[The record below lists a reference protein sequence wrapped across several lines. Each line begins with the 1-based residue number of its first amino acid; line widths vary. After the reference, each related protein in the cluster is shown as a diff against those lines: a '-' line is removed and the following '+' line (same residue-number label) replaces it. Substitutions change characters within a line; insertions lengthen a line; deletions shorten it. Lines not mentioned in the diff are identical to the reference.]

1 MKTVTC
7 MSMSMKTLL
16 ISLLSFVAFVLQAQ
30 TAVNYKCDTAQLAG
44 FYALPE
50 KSPAGVKGKPGVV
63 VLHAWM
69 GITDHEKQTI
79 NKLAKLGYIALAADV
94 YGAKVKPT
102 NYQEAGQLSGYYKK
116 NYQVYQA
123 RIKAAIE
130 QLIKLGADPDKIVVI
145 GFCFGG
151 TGAIEAARARLPIR
165 GVVSFHG
172 GLGRDTL
179 RPLEPMFAS
188 LLILHGADDPYVPAT
203 EVAAFQK
210 EMRSANANWQMTYYS
225 KAVHAFTD
233 PAAGNDPARG
243 AAYNKEAAALSWKA
257 FTIFLEHLMHPGE
270 L

>member
-1 MKTVTC
+1 MKTFF
-7 MSMSMKTLL
+7 
-16 ISLLSFVAFVLQAQ
+16 ISLLTLTVTFLQAQ
-30 TAVNYKCDTAQLAG
+30 TAVTYKCDTAQLAG
-44 FYALPE
+44 YFALPN
-50 KSPAGVKGKPGVV
+50 KPSAVVKGKPGVV

-69 GITDHEKQTI
+69 GITEHEKQTI
-79 NKLAKLGYIALAADV
+79 NKLAKLGYVALAADV

-116 NYQVYQA
+116 NYLVYQA

-179 RPLEPMFAS
+179 RPIEPMFAN
-188 LLILHGADDPYVPAT
+188 LLILHGADDPFVPAS

-210 EMRSANANWQMTYYS
+210 EMRTANANWQMTYYS

-233 PAAGNDPARG
+233 PAAGNDPSRG
-243 AAYNKEAAALSWKA
+243 AAYNKEAAVLSWKA
-257 FTIFLEHLMHPGE
+257 FTIFLERIMLPSE
-270 L
+270 F